1 MSNRQLTVQR
11 HARPVLT
18 GLAALVLF
26 CGMVCVTLGRYPL
39 TLGEVAGALAAFF
52 TNSTDGLDVTVR
64 SVVYNIRLPRVVLAL
79 FVGAGLA
86 CAGAAFQSLFANPL
100 ATPDTLGVTSGAC
113 VGAVLAMLLGLNSIM
128 IQIVALAFG
137 LLSVALTVSVAHRRG
152 RIDIVMLV
160 LAGVVVSAI
169 FGAAISLMKY
179 TADPNDKLPE
189 ITYWLMGSLSG
200 KDFGALALGLPFIVV
215 GVALI
220 FALRWRLNIL
230 TLSEDEAKAAGVNVT
245 NLRLLTV
252 LASTMITA
260 SCVSMCG
267 QVGWI
272 GLLVPHCS
280 RMLCGNNNRFVVPF
294 SIVFGALFML
304 AIDTVCRT
312 LFTSELPISVIT
324 ALIGA
329 PVFIVLLRRTRGG
342 MR

>member
-1 MSNRQLTVQR
+1 MLQIPRVEENGRLG
-11 HARPVLT
+11 PVNS
-18 GLAALVLF
+18 ALVPRF
-26 CGMVCVTLGRYPL
+26 G
-39 TLGEVAGALAAFF
+39 GAPTYAL
-52 TNSTDGLDVTVR
+52 
-64 SVVYNIRLPRVVLAL
+64 LPRL
-79 FVGAGLA
+79 
-86 CAGAAFQSLFANPL
+86 
-100 ATPDTLGVTSGAC
+100 
-113 VGAVLAMLLGLNSIM
+113 
-128 IQIVALAFG
+128 
-137 LLSVALTVSVAHRRG
+137 
-152 RIDIVMLV
+152 
-160 LAGVVVSAI
+160 
-169 FGAAISLMKY
+169 
-179 TADPNDKLPE
+179 
-189 ITYWLMGSLSG
+189 
-200 KDFGALALGLPFIVV
+200 
-215 GVALI
+215 
-220 FALRWRLNIL
+220 
-230 TLSEDEAKAAGVNVT
+230 DEAKAAGVNVT

-312 LFTSELPISVIT
+312 MFTSELPISVIT